1 MALVDLLHVVL
12 IAAGIGTAYDVARRI
27 LRRYDNAPNDY
38 TVLAQRY
45 AELRERV
52 DENER
57 AFKAT
62 LLDWRSRFNE
72 LDSKVQSLPGEVQTK
87 VAGTV
92 AAIGALPSAPKQWR

>member
-12 IAAGIGTAYDVARRI
+12 IAGAIGAAYDIARRSFA
-27 LRRYDNAPNDY
+27 RRAPESGE
-38 TVLAQRY
+38 LA
-45 AELRERV
+45 ALVARV
-52 DENER
+52 DEMER

-62 LLDWRSRFNE
+62 LIDWRSRFNE
-72 LDSKVQSLPGEVQTK
+72 LDQRVEALPEQVQTK